1 MNKNLILEG
10 NTIYELDPVCMR
22 TKCGLHPTRQQ
33 GACAGCGAHRPET
46 GSAGYRFCKKA
57 AAGGESGS
65 YGKAAAGGESGSY
78 GKATAGGESGFY
90 GKAASSGESEFCG
103 KAAAGIRNPG
113 RPNHKMCPLLGAVIL
128 SACCRKTGCAN
139 R

>member
-33 GACAGCGAHRPET
+33 GACAGCGAHRPEA
-46 GSAGYRFCKKA
+46 GNAGYRFCKKT
-57 AAGGESGS
+57 AAGMESGS
-65 YGKAAAGGESGSY
+65 YGKAAAGV
-78 GKATAGGESGFY
+78 
-90 GKAASSGESEFCG
+90 
-103 KAAAGIRNPG
+103 RNPG

>member
-22 TKCGLHPTRQQ
+22 TKCGLHPSLQQ
-33 GACAGCGAHRPET
+33 GACAGCGAHRPEA
-46 GSAGYRFCKKA
+46 GNAGYRFCK
-57 AAGGESGS
+57 
-65 YGKAAAGGESGSY
+65 
-78 GKATAGGESGFY
+78 
-90 GKAASSGESEFCG
+90 

>member
-33 GACAGCGAHRPET
+33 GACAGCGAHSPEA
-46 GSAGYRFCKKA
+46 GSARYRFCKKA
-57 AAGGESGS
+57 AAGM
-65 YGKAAAGGESGSY
+65 ESGSY

-90 GKAASSGESEFCG
+90 GKAAAGMESGFYGNATASV
-103 KAAAGIRNPG
+103 RNPG

>member
-22 TKCGLHPTRQQ
+22 TKCFLHPTRQQ
-33 GACAGCGAHRPET
+33 GACAGCGAHRPEA
-46 GSAGYRFCKKA
+46 GSA
-57 AAGGESGS
+57 
-65 YGKAAAGGESGSY
+65 GKAAAGVR
-78 GKATAGGESGFY
+78 K
-90 GKAASSGESEFCG
+90 
-103 KAAAGIRNPG
+103 PG
-113 RPNHKMCPLLGAVIL
+113 RQNHKMCPLLGAVIL

>member
-46 GSAGYRFCKKA
+46 GSAGYRFCKKT
-57 AAGGESGS
+57 AAGMESGS
-65 YGKAAAGGESGSY
+65 
-78 GKATAGGESGFY
+78 Y

>member
-1 MNKNLILEG
+1 MQECAVADFCNPTPSYERKEKDMNKNLILEG

-22 TKCGLHPTRQQ
+22 TKSGLNPTRQQ
-33 GACAGCGAHRPET
+33 EVCAGCGAHSPEA
-46 GSAGYRFCKKA
+46 GSARYRFCKKA
-57 AAGGESGS
+57 AAGMESGS
-65 YGKAAAGGESGSY
+65 
-78 GKATAGGESGFY
+78 Y

>member
-22 TKCGLHPTRQQ
+22 TKCFLHPTRQQ
-33 GACAGCGAHRPET
+33 GACAGCGAHRPEA

-57 AAGGESGS
+57 AAG
-65 YGKAAAGGESGSY
+65 
-78 GKATAGGESGFY
+78 
-90 GKAASSGESEFCG
+90 
-103 KAAAGIRNPG
+103 IRNTG

>member
-22 TKCGLHPTRQQ
+22 TKCGLQPTRQQ
-33 GACAGCGAHRPET
+33 EACAGCGAHRPEA
-46 GSAGYRFCKKA
+46 GNAGYRFCKKA
-57 AAGGESGS
+57 AAGMESGFCE
-65 YGKAAAGGESGSY
+65 KAAADV
-78 GKATAGGESGFY
+78 K
-90 GKAASSGESEFCG
+90 
-103 KAAAGIRNPG
+103 NPG

>member
-22 TKCGLHPTRQQ
+22 TKSGLNPTRQQ
-33 GACAGCGAHRPET
+33 EVCAGCGAHSPEA
-46 GSAGYRFCKKA
+46 GSARYRFCKKA
-57 AAGGESGS
+57 ASGMESGS
-65 YGKAAAGGESGSY
+65 
-78 GKATAGGESGFY
+78 Y